1 MTQTVTASAVLV
13 RTKCHQACLQ
23 TQATNAAMA
32 VFSPLD
38 TNVIPGFQY
47 NNAGT
52 PLSTFPN
59 LGPRAALASWSKKPV
74 DTVSALPAASLAGHA
89 QPALKIVLEPLQLVM
104 LEDSLCSG
112 DSCLSCWQ
120 ACCA

>member
-1 MTQTVTASAVLV
+1 
-13 RTKCHQACLQ
+13 
-23 TQATNAAMA
+23 MA

-74 DTVSALPAASLAGHA
+74 DTVSPLAAASLAGH
-89 QPALKIVLEPLQLVM
+89 
-104 LEDSLCSG
+104 CS
-112 DSCLSCWQ
+112 
-120 ACCA
+120 ACAENRA

>member
-1 MTQTVTASAVLV
+1 
-13 RTKCHQACLQ
+13 
-23 TQATNAAMA
+23 MA

-38 TNVIPGFQY
+38 TNIIPGFQY

-74 DTVSALPAASLAGHA
+74 DTVNVLPAATLAGHA
-89 QPALKIVLEPLQLVM
+89 QPVLRIVLEPSQLVM
-104 LEDSLCSG
+104 LE
-112 DSCLSCWQ
+112 LSVFW
-120 ACCA
+120 